1 MTHTYRPQGWY
12 LLLASLYGKPASLP
26 EGTPCRQ
33 VHQVRRLPFYRVQ
46 LLGPG
51 QVKPGDRVQQ
61 PQGIGVAGVPIDIS
75 GRPPLND
82 FAGIHNVDP
91 IGVAGHYTQ
100 IVRNDKKGDSVLPA
114 EILHQIQYL
123 GLNSHVQRGGR
134 LVGYD
139 QLGVA
144 AQRYGYHHP
153 LEHASAELMW
163 KLLEPALRVRYPHL
177 LKTTHSLP
185 AGLRLAHGKVEFKR
199 LGKLALDGENRVEG
213 GHGFLIDHGNLLAAD
228 ASDLRVGQLEQ
239 VSTIEDDFPAHR
251 FARRVGNEAHDGQSA
266 HTLAAA
272 ALSHEAQGFSLF
284 ESIGDSIDR
293 LHHAFLGE
301 EMGL

>member
-1 MTHTYRPQGWY
+1 MTYTYRSQGWY
-12 LLLASLYGKPASLP
+12 LVRASLHGKPAPLP

-33 VHQVRRLPFYRVQ
+33 VHQVRRLSLYGVQ

-91 IGVAGHYTQ
+91 IGVAGHHPQ
-100 IVRNDKKGDSVLPA
+100 VVRNDKKGNSVLPA

-123 GLNSHVQRGGR
+123 GLNGDVQGGGR
-134 LVGYD
+134 LIGYD

-153 LEHASAELMW
+153 LEHASAELMG
-163 KLLEPALRVRYPHL
+163 KLLEPALRVRYPDL

-185 AGLRLAHGKVEFKR
+185 AGLRLAHGKVEFKGF
-199 LGKLALDGENRVEG
+199 GKLALDRENRVEG
-213 GHGFLIDHGNLLAAD
+213 GHRFLIDHGNLLAAD
-228 ASDLRVGQLEQ
+228 APDLSVGQLEQ
-239 VSTIEDDFPAHR
+239 ILTIEDDLTAHR
-251 FARRVGNEAHDGQSA
+251 FARRVWNEAHDGQSA

-272 ALSHEAQGFSLF
+272 ALSDKA
-284 ESIGDSIDR
+284 
-293 LHHAFLGE
+293 
-301 EMGL
+301 